1 MVDEVR
7 ALLLIGR
14 DGQQVFHQQ
23 GFVAGGCNLGNKDH
37 IVLVCGRLGLV
48 GQVRVDGVAHLM
60 HEREHVVERAL
71 EVEQYI
77 RMHARACRVGA
88 RALALV
94 LVHVDPA
101 VGKAFA
107 EQIQVVLTERRERLQ
122 CDLLGLLEREFH
134 LHAVHDRHI
143 QVVHVQLVHA
153 EQLLSQRNIA
163 VHGRKRAVYCIDQI
177 AVNLGRHLVAV
188 ERGIQCRGIFSHV
201 REKQQLL
208 KLRGQRCRRGV
219 AELVVHRVQR
229 IERGLSQ
236 HTVVGLHQRDERAV
250 RDRMRDTVL
259 VHRVREFEVSVV
271 EHGVN
276 VIRAGG
282 HFACS
287 GEDCLLLVGQH
298 MLSAAAN
305 AVDIQAVQL
314 QLGCFGVQTV
324 HVFIADGE
332 QLRGLKR
339 GGRLNFDREARHL
352 ADHLLIGGYAGV
364 LIAAALRVV
373 YERVKCKADFIIQ
386 TEKRQQNS
394 AAFGQSAAECG
405 DARNELLG
413 LR

>member
-1 MVDEVR
+1 
-7 ALLLIGR
+7 
-14 DGQQVFHQQ
+14 
-23 GFVAGGCNLGNKDH
+23 
-37 IVLVCGRLGLV
+37 
-48 GQVRVDGVAHLM
+48 M
-60 HEREHVVERAL
+60 HEREYVVERAL

-77 RMHARACRVGA
+77 RVYARTCRVRA

-94 LVHVDPA
+94 LVHVDPT
-101 VGKAFA
+101 VCKAFA
-107 EQIQVVLTERRERLQ
+107 EQIQVVLTERRKRLQ
-122 CDLLGLLEREFH
+122 CDLLGLLECEFH
-134 LHAVHDRHI
+134 FHAVHDRHI
-143 QVVHVQLVHA
+143 QVVHVQFVHA
-153 EQLLSQRNIA
+153 EQLLSQCNIA
-163 VHGRKRAVYCIDQI
+163 VHGRKRAVHRVNQV
-177 AVNLGRHLVAV
+177 AVNLGRHFIAV
-188 ERGIQCRGIFSHV
+188 KGGIQRRGVLADI
-201 REKQQLL
+201 REEQQLL
-208 KLRGQRCRRGV
+208 ELRGQRCRRGV
-219 AELVVHRVQR
+219 AELVVNRVQR
-229 IERGLSQ
+229 IERGLAE
-236 HTVVGLHQRDERAV
+236 HAVVGLHERDERAV
-250 RDRMRDTVL
+250 RDGVFIAIL
-259 VHRVREFEVSVV
+259 VHCVREFEVGIV

-324 HVFIADGE
+324 HVLIADGE

-352 ADHLLIGGYAGV
+352 ADHLLIGSDAGV

-405 DARNELLG
+405 DARKELLG